1 MKAAL
6 LSLALLGNQTVLVSD
21 RVPAL
26 NVEAMCKVTTADDK
40 AQGIVLAQ
48 SFDSCMNDETA
59 ARKQLATLWPANS
72 GSVRDQCEGEA
83 VAGGI
88 QSYVDLLTCIQM
100 ADWANPA
107 SKVKAILVHGAS
119 KNRNAN

>member
-21 RVPAL
+21 RVPQL
-26 NVEAMCKVTTADDK
+26 NVEASCKETTATDK
-40 AQGIVLAQ
+40 SMGLALPQ
-48 SFDSCMNDETA
+48 SFESCMNDETA
-59 ARKQLATLWPANS
+59 AQKQLVTLWPANP

-100 ADWANPA
+100 ADWANPT
-107 SKVKAILVHGAS
+107 SKVKATPLRGAS
-119 KNRNAN
+119 KNRNAQ

>member
-1 MKAAL
+1 MTKRKELFWPRAL
-6 LSLALLGNQTVLVSD
+6 TG
-21 RVPAL
+21 
-26 NVEAMCKVTTADDK
+26 
-40 AQGIVLAQ
+40 
-48 SFDSCMNDETA
+48 CMNDETA
-59 ARKQLATLWPANS
+59 AQKQLATLWPANS